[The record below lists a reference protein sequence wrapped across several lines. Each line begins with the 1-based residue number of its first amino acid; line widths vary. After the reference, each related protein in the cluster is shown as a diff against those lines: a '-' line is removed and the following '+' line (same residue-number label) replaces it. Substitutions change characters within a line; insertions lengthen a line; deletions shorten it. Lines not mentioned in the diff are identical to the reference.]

1 MAGSSGKTGKDR
13 IEETATNVGHRAQEA
28 ATQVGHR
35 AQEAASSLTHR
46 AQEAGS
52 SVAEQAS
59 NLASQAKDKADDAL
73 SNVGQGM
80 SSLASQMRQRMP
92 QEGVLGQAS
101 SAVADRLREGG
112 QYLQEHGVGDIA
124 DDMGTLV
131 RRYPVPALCVGFG
144 VGFLLG
150 MVLTRR

>member
-1 MAGSSGKTGKDR
+1 MANPSGKDR
-13 IEETATNVGHRAQEA
+13 IEEATTKAGHRAQEA

-52 SVAEQAS
+52 SVAQQAS
-59 NLASQAKDKADDAL
+59 HLAGQAERRADDAL

-80 SSLASQMRQRMP
+80 SSLASQMRQNTP
-92 QEGVLGQAS
+92 QEGMLGSAS
-101 SAVADRLREGG
+101 SAVADQLRQGG
-112 QYLQEHGVGDIA
+112 QYLQEHGVRDIA
-124 DDMGTLV
+124 DDMGSVV
-131 RRYPVPALCVGFG
+131 RRYPLPALCVGFG

-150 MVLTRR
+150 MALTRR